1 MLRLALTL
9 ALVAASASAED
20 FKSNVETYDP
30 LNPDGEDGEARTV
43 FTSNGNYFIALNT
56 TYLLLY
62 AALLGAGLLGALAL
76 ASLFS
81 GPEETGYG
89 YGGGHS
95 GGGYGQQQ
103 SSGYGAGGG
112 GGGHGYRQ
120 RRAAFEAGKNRRLQ
134 FRKAIRGL
142 VTEKMKPA

>member
-1 MLRLALTL
+1 MNRNKSLLLLLSTLLA
-9 ALVAASASAED
+9 AASALED
-20 FKSNVETYDP
+20 KAGLFKDVETYDP
-30 LNPDGEDGEARTV
+30 MADDEDGEARTV

-89 YGGGHS
+89 YGQS

-103 SSGYGAGGG
+103 SSGYGSGGG
-112 GGGHGYRQ
+112 GHGHGYRQ
-120 RRAAFEAGKNRRLQ
+120 RRDAFESGKRGSDM
-134 FRKAIRGL
+134 AIL
-142 VTEKMKPA
+142 